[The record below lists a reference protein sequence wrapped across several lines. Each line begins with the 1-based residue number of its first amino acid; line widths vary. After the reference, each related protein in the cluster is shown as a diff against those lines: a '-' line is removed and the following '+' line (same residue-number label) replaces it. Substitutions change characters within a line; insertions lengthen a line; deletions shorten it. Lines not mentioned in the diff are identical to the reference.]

1 MEASGRE
8 PRSYLPWTPQ
18 DPCRQ
23 AADGLRFS
31 RSPKHDSNRT
41 RDFPATLCP
50 PWHVHHRCWRVPAR
64 PTILALASVGLCRP
78 GQRCWFPP
86 PSLIRLPIPSR
97 RHHGTGAGRL
107 LVLHGHHGRR
117 CFQGTDGGSARC
129 LLLDVVGARSRPL
142 YVCVLAGVVA
152 LGPVFSQ
159 QPWLPRAFSRSDRR
173 ARPA

>member
-8 PRSYLPWTPQ
+8 PGSYLPRTPQ

-23 AADGLRFS
+23 ASDGLRIA
-31 RSPKHDSNRT
+31 RSPKHDCSRT
-41 RDFPATLCP
+41 RDCQATLCP

-78 GQRCWFPP
+78 GQRCWLPP
-86 PSLIRLPIPSR
+86 PSLIHMPIPSR

-117 CFQGTDGGSARC
+117 CFQGPDGGRARC
-129 LLLDVVGARSRPL
+129 RLVDVVGARSPLL
-142 YVCVLAGVVA
+142 YVFFLAGVVA

-159 QPWLPRAFSRSDRR
+159 QPWLPRACSWRDRL